1 MTIAF
6 LEIKPTIT
14 ILEVETDKSTMWLSR
29 WLIWWASKI
38 MDDMK
43 VLGWMLRMLKIK
55 QTFKAL
61 ATS

>member
-61 ATS
+61 ANS